1 MNRLRNANIL
11 VVNEIGSTRKMLTNI
26 LRILGAGSIDEASDK
41 ADAFRK
47 FNEKDYTLVIS
58 ALIDGSQDAIGLAK
72 DIRNNPASRNR
83 IVPIIATTGPNT
95 LHLVDAAREVGITD
109 LLQTPFTVDDMSRH
123 LNYNLSLQQEQL
135 EAAALP
141 QEKPQIDTT
150 KSNDPEGGWPEEEE
164 ATSLTK
170 MLLEHYMR
178 HHEIVFM
185 KLKFAQDATQKSIHQ
200 LRSTHEKVR
209 HRDNTNIHEFNDF
222 EKMWEEIIQIFL
234 NGGLAEEELFKIEKL
249 VTTIPEDIKKHYNT
263 LSAQDKSFL
272 SLVESLNAD
281 AYKKAKN
288 RVTALQKQPNP
299 LHGKTPEEYTTPKE
313 TEEENP
319 DAFIFMPKRRK

>member
-1 MNRLRNANIL
+1 
-11 VVNEIGSTRKMLTNI
+11 
-26 LRILGAGSIDEASDK
+26 
-41 ADAFRK
+41 
-47 FNEKDYTLVIS
+47 
-58 ALIDGSQDAIGLAK
+58 
-72 DIRNNPASRNR
+72 
-83 IVPIIATTGPNT
+83 
-95 LHLVDAAREVGITD
+95 
-109 LLQTPFTVDDMSRH
+109 MSRH
-123 LNYNLSLQQEQL
+123 LNYNLSLKQEQL

-141 QEKPQIDTT
+141 QEKPQIASA
-150 KSNDPEGGWPEEEE
+150 KSSGPESIWPEEEE

-178 HHEIVFM
+178 HHEIIFM
-185 KLKFAQDATQKSIHQ
+185 KLKFAQDATQKSIHE
-200 LRSTHEKVR
+200 LRNAHEKVR
-209 HRDNTNIHEFNDF
+209 NRDNTNIHEFNDF
-222 EKMWEEIIQIFL
+222 EKMWEEIIQTFI

-249 VTTIPEDIKKHYNT
+249 VTTIPEDIKKHYNA

-299 LHGKTPEEYTTPKE
+299 LHGKTPEEYITPKE
-313 TEEENP
+313 AEEENP